1 MIAKLRGIL
10 DSSGDDWII
19 IDVQGVGYLAWC
31 SARTLGRIPA
41 RGEPVTLLIE
51 TVVREDSI
59 TLYGF
64 MTEGERDWFR
74 LLQTVQGVGARVAM
88 AVLSVLTPDELA
100 QAIAVQDKTALT
112 RANGVGKKL
121 AERISNELKDKVGTL
136 AAAATTAALATD
148 GKGGAAP
155 GPQGSGELADA
166 VSALTNLGYRPAD
179 AYTAVA
185 KAARDLGAEADL
197 ARLIKAGLKELAR

>member
-64 MTEGERDWFR
+64 MAEGERDWFR

-112 RANGVGKKL
+112 RASGVGKKL
-121 AERISNELKDKVGTL
+121 AERMINELKDKVGSL

-148 GKGGAAP
+148 GKGAAP
-155 GPQGSGELADA
+155 LPDGSGELADA